1 MAPHPSHLLIGVGN
15 RLRGDDGAGYR
26 LAELLAAEPHPT
38 AAPWQVLAVQ
48 QLTPELAAAI
58 AIANAVLFVDAWHP
72 NTPQPPQP
80 VLVLKDTPRQDHA
93 LHQRL
98 SHQCSPGQLLEL
110 SQALYGRRPPAWLLQ
125 LPVQQLGY
133 GEALSPSTA
142 QAVAAGLRL
151 VRQWRP
157 SHA

>member
-72 NTPQPPQP
+72 NTPQPPRP
-80 VLVLKDTPRQDHA
+80 VLELKDTPRQDHA

-98 SHQCSPGQLLEL
+98 SHQCSPGQLLD
-110 SQALYGRRPPAWLLQ
+110 R
-125 LPVQQLGY
+125 QLGH